1 MSKILVLGSCGQI
14 GTELVLALRAKF
26 GNTAVI
32 AADLRDECPVILN
45 NGPYVKLDALDKA
58 SVRAFIVEQDI
69 KEVYL
74 LAALLSATAEKN
86 PDFAWKLN
94 MEGLFTI
101 LDLAKEGQLQKIFW
115 PSSIAVFGPTT
126 PADHTPQH
134 TVMEPTTVY
143 GISKQAGERW
153 CEYYHNKFGVDVR
166 SIRYPGLISYKS
178 LPGGGTTDYAVDI
191 FYKAKA
197 EGRFTCFLSED
208 TMLPMMFMDDAIRA
222 TIELMEAPAEQIKIR
237 SAYNLAGCSFTPA
250 ELAQEIQALQPS
262 FTINYAP
269 DFRQAIA
276 DSWPNSIDDSAATKD
291 WGWKAQFD
299 TKAMV
304 KVMLENVNKILLGI
318 NYQKYSS
325 YEKHI
330 IGGHSGTTETTNFN
344 KSVLKFD
351 IQPIGFHFEQHT
363 IFEFGFRNRIFT
375 FRGVFNLH
383 ALLVHEHRNIRHIKS
398 IYRS

>member
-26 GNTAVI
+26 GNDAVV
-32 AADLRDECPVILN
+32 AADLRDECPVILH
-45 NGPYVKLDALDKA
+45 NGPYVQLDALDKE
-58 SVRAFIVEQDI
+58 SVRAYIIEQAI

-74 LAALLSATAEKN
+74 LAALLSATAEKK

-101 LDLAKEGQLQKIFW
+101 LELAKEGQLQKIFW

-126 PADHTPQH
+126 PADQTPQH

-153 CEYYHNKFGVDVR
+153 CEYYHNKFCVDVR

-191 FYKAKA
+191 FYKAKS
-197 EGRFTCFLSED
+197 EGKFTCFLKED
-208 TMLPMMFMDDAIRA
+208 TMLPMMFMDDAICA
-222 TIELMEAPAEQIKIR
+222 TIELMEAPAEKIKIR

-262 FTINYAP
+262 FTIDYAP

-299 TKAMV
+299 TKTMV
-304 KVMLENVNKILLGI
+304 KVMYDNVK
-318 NYQKYSS
+318 
-325 YEKHI
+325 
-330 IGGHSGTTETTNFN
+330 
-344 KSVLKFD
+344 
-351 IQPIGFHFEQHT
+351 
-363 IFEFGFRNRIFT
+363 
-375 FRGVFNLH
+375 
-383 ALLVHEHRNIRHIKS
+383 
-398 IYRS
+398 